1 MRGFEEAGQKLK
13 AAVTWPSAVYVH
25 VPFCMHR
32 CGYCDFT
39 LVANRDRLIPDYL
52 QCLRRELE
60 FECRDVPRPWPVRT
74 VFFGG
79 GTPTHLPAKH
89 LRTLFETIFEFF
101 TLEQGGEFSVEVNPD
116 GLDED
121 RQRVLSEFGVNRV
134 SLGVQSFVDSE
145 LKTLERTHRSNE
157 ALQVIGRVADRFPN
171 TGADL
176 IFGVPGQTLAS
187 WQTSLQTAVQL
198 PLKHISTYGLTFE
211 PGTSFFRRKNSG
223 ELPKAPEEA
232 EREMYVQAISF
243 LQEHGFSHY
252 EVSNFA
258 QRGFECRHN
267 MVYWTADEYFAFGP
281 GAARYVHGRR
291 TTNARR
297 VTQWLK
303 SWTDGVPAYIEDEKL
318 TTEEMAREAIML
330 ALRLRAG
337 LSLSE
342 FEQRFGI
349 SVEVLCE
356 DAVRRSLCSGL
367 ATLQEGRLALTSDGL
382 MIADSVISEFLT

>member
-1 MRGFEEAGQKLK
+1 MTGAPLTTHPVN
-13 AAVTWPSAVYVH
+13 AATGWPLAVYVH

-74 VFFGG
+74 IFFGG
-79 GTPTHLPAKH
+79 GTPTHLPAKD
-89 LRTLFETIFEFF
+89 LRSLFETIFEFF
-101 TLEQGGEFSVEVNPD
+101 TLEQGGEFSVEANPD

-121 RQRVLSEFGVNRV
+121 RLKVLSEFGVNRV

-145 LKTLERTHRSNE
+145 LKTLERSHRSDE
-157 ALQVIGRVADRFPN
+157 ARKVISVIAERFPN

-223 ELPKAPEEA
+223 ELPKAPEEI
-232 EREMYVQAISF
+232 EREMYVHAIEF
-243 LQEHGFSHY
+243 LQQHGFCHY

-258 QRGFECRHN
+258 HRGSECRHN

-303 SWTDGVPAYIEDEKL
+303 AWTDGVPVYIEDEQL

-330 ALRLRAG
+330 ALRLRSG
-337 LSLSE
+337 LNLE
-342 FEQRFGI
+342 QFEQRFGV
-349 SVEVLCE
+349 SVEMLCE
-356 DAVRRSLCSGL
+356 DAVRRSVTSGL
-367 ATLQEGRLALTSDGL
+367 ATLQQGHLALTSDGL